1 MTAAIQGWHLDD
13 GNWSRT
19 MGGQQCDGDG
29 WPATCRTLASA
40 APPIKGINQLIWTVW
55 GGGDKR
61 EGQFRVME
69 PQKRVEVELIEW
81 SQLFPTQL
89 ISNQLSAS
97 NLFRMRPGSKAA
109 QLLPW

>member
-1 MTAAIQGWHLDD
+1 MATIGQQGFD
-13 GNWSRT
+13 GN
-19 MGGQQCDGDG
+19 G

-40 APPIKGINQLIWTVW
+40 APPIQDNNQLMWTVW

-61 EGQFRVME
+61 EELLGGIE
-69 PQKRVEVELIEW
+69 PQKRVKVELIEW